1 MDRVN
6 TSEPFR
12 YNTCI
17 PNSDGRTLQYSLV
30 FVPGLVTGRLFD
42 MGVFRVPLTIA
53 SVFLVVATMLVA
65 ECKTYWQFLL
75 CQGFAVGVRILRSRS
90 RFSPVDS
97 SVILQIGCGIIF
109 GPLLGV
115 VAHWFKKRKGLALG
129 WTAVGSSLGGTL
141 FPIAARNLIQSVG
154 LV

>member
-17 PNSDGRTLQYSLV
+17 PNSDSRTLQYSLV

-75 CQGFAVGVRILRSRS
+75 CQGFAVGVRFGVQDLDSR
-90 RFSPVDS
+90 
-97 SVILQIGCGIIF
+97 
-109 GPLLGV
+109 LLTP
-115 VAHWFKKRKGLALG
+115 RL
-129 WTAVGSSLGGTL
+129 
-141 FPIAARNLIQSVG
+141 PCR
-154 LV
+154 